1 VRCCLRGA
9 ASCRAAVTK
18 VGELAVPRSSIDLA
32 DRGLK
37 KDPHHAEGHE
47 GSVGFG
53 AGALALRLVR
63 PRSHAAMPRRA
74 AHFADSHGDVGSA
87 TKCAPRNKNPGKLCR
102 VPAHLSLVPHTF
114 SHLRRAFRLF
124 QSTQDDAEDRPPSP
138 PQPSDSSLYES
149 TPDVVVPP
157 LDMSTLASRMRAIQE
172 SESVQQRLEALPCA
186 WVLVFDADTEEE
198 AVYSMEMDSEQ
209 HVVLA
214 FEDREEAEQY
224 ALSLRDSPE
233 ELGQPH
239 LAGYESLASVQGLDV
254 EALVVT
260 SRDADFKVGV
270 VFKGDL
276 IPVDPPSSSSSL
288 GGVETRDTAPD
299 TVPPF
304 ITGFPSLDAG
314 LAEVG
319 ASSAGPRV
327 AVSIT
332 MVPDACFE
340 GRTADDF
347 LDPAEDPVWVL
358 IHDEVRTS
366 HSLWQ
371 RERESRFFSYTL
383 PSSDALPP
391 SSLLFLWCRA
401 PPTPSSSRSLS
412 TAPIRWSASRT
423 PRVPRGRP

>member
-1 VRCCLRGA
+1 
-9 ASCRAAVTK
+9 
-18 VGELAVPRSSIDLA
+18 
-32 DRGLK
+32 
-37 KDPHHAEGHE
+37 
-47 GSVGFG
+47 
-53 AGALALRLVR
+53 
-63 PRSHAAMPRRA
+63 MPRRA

-114 SHLRRAFRLF
+114 SHLPRAFGLF

-366 HSLWQ
+366 HSHWQ
-371 RERESRFFSYTL
+371 RERERAASFPTPCLLLTL
-383 PSSDALPP
+383 FRL
-391 SSLLFLWCRA
+391 LLFSFCGAGHRRRPVLLARSQRHQLGGLLQGRRECREDVLSPQAEGDVRGDGAAA
-401 PPTPSSSRSLS
+401 PFGGAARADGGLGDGGAHLFLESLS
-412 TAPIRWSASRT
+412 RLLLRCCATPIC
-423 PRVPRGRP
+423 

>member
-1 VRCCLRGA
+1 
-9 ASCRAAVTK
+9 
-18 VGELAVPRSSIDLA
+18 
-32 DRGLK
+32 
-37 KDPHHAEGHE
+37 
-47 GSVGFG
+47 
-53 AGALALRLVR
+53 
-63 PRSHAAMPRRA
+63 M
-74 AHFADSHGDVGSA
+74 
-87 TKCAPRNKNPGKLCR
+87 
-102 VPAHLSLVPHTF
+102 
-114 SHLRRAFRLF
+114 
-124 QSTQDDAEDRPPSP
+124 
-138 PQPSDSSLYES
+138 
-149 TPDVVVPP
+149 
-157 LDMSTLASRMRAIQE
+157 
-172 SESVQQRLEALPCA
+172 QQRLEALPCA

-366 HSLWQ
+366 HSHWQ
-371 RERESRFFSYTL
+371 RERERE
-383 PSSDALPP
+383 P
-391 SSLLFLWCRA
+391 LLFLHLA
-401 PPTPSSSRSLS
+401 FF
-412 TAPIRWSASRT
+412 
-423 PRVPRGRP
+423 